1 VSATLLYAEPPWPA
15 DMQVYPLR
23 QERIGP
29 VLSPRYAGAACLL
42 DQPAEVLL
50 GEALLHTRSRPG
62 AWRDWA
68 ERQGLDAAQLRNG
81 QGFEHLYYLL
91 EAALSGLGVAIA
103 PQLLV
108 ADDIAAGRLLA
119 PWGFV
124 ETRHQLGLWVPERQP
139 QGPAQ
144 QLADWLGKALQ
155 QADA

>member
-1 VSATLLYAEPPWPA
+1 MQLAVAAFVIWTVRDTAMYEAAIAWALAGIFLSSLPHDRMVS
-15 DMQVYPLR
+15 
-23 QERIGP
+23 
-29 VLSPRYAGAACLL
+29 
-42 DQPAEVLL
+42 
-50 GEALLHTRSRPG
+50 
-62 AWRDWA
+62 
-68 ERQGLDAAQLRNG
+68 
-81 QGFEHLYYLL
+81 
-91 EAALSGLGVAIA
+91 ALSGLGVAIA